1 MAGNNG
7 LSFNGL
13 TYRTETTTF
22 TTMSNGGPEQLF
34 YFLLTPENGW
44 SIFVFAVGI
53 IFVNRVRS
61 FFNIY
66 FSLKFKQFSLDKLS
80 FSDQKA
86 LRFFFFFCDENV
98 LLYV

>member
-7 LSFNGL
+7 LSFIGL

-44 SIFVFAVGI
+44 FIFVLAVGI
-53 IFVNRVRS
+53 IFVNRVS
-61 FFNIY
+61 WMLNCMNKLHINIT
-66 FSLKFKQFSLDKLS
+66 S
-80 FSDQKA
+80 FSTPI
-86 LRFFFFFCDENV
+86 
-98 LLYV
+98 YV